1 MKKFFGTPSLTYVF
15 LEPFL
20 SCLQSLLGLDK
31 VATLLEVV
39 VIEVTIVEVVDGKVA
54 TLSVAVVKVA
64 ILEDGG
70 SKVAILLEGVNIK
83 LAVLKA

>member
-31 VATLLEVV
+31 VAV
-39 VIEVTIVEVVDGKVA
+39 
-54 TLSVAVVKVA
+54 LSTAVVKVA
-64 ILEDGG
+64 P
-70 SKVAILLEGVNIK
+70 LLEGV
-83 LAVLKA
+83 AVKVLRGRRALRK